1 MNPQIP
7 ALKRIAAP
15 SRRPSLGR
23 AVCAALVLALA
34 PSLPAV
40 ENPHAG
46 GPSLLPQRTV
56 VARIPAS
63 GTLERSTDA
72 GTTWAPVN
80 GLPARVLPAYRAGEG
95 LPVTAFA
102 VAPGN
107 PADPAERAAIA
118 ASPGVK
124 RAGFHLVTGDAPAL
138 AAVGGRLFVST
149 DRLESWR
156 EIDLSGTI
164 SPATYVT
171 AVAIDPRDHRH
182 WLIGTSY
189 DGVYRTQDGG
199 RSWVDLTQRRAL
211 WPIYLGA
218 GFFEEVAGLW
228 FTASGAVLL
237 EAGFGQGFYELE
249 LDPLQVRGL
258 GPLAEGPG
266 SYARLGY
273 ALGMTGRDAD
283 AAPRGGVSA
292 GRNPISEEERS
303 AASRRAAAA
312 NRTGIYLAPHNA
324 TNERLDEYFDYLE
337 RHGFNSVVVDFK
349 DDYGRLTYASELP
362 KAIAAGAVTPI
373 IDPHEL
379 MRRARERGIYVIA
392 RVVVFQDRRLFAYDD
407 HRYAL
412 WDSVSNR
419 PWGVFR
425 TVTDEETEESRTFQ
439 VEFWVDPWS
448 PEVWQYNVDVAREI
462 AGFGVD
468 EIQFDY
474 IRFPSDGDTSRIES
488 RFAVPGADRV
498 QALEGFLAAAREA
511 IDLPI
516 GIDVFGF
523 NAWSRMNYLGQDMQ
537 RLADYVDVI
546 SPMFYP
552 SHFAR
557 SFLPQYR
564 YLDRAW
570 VIYDLGTR
578 RSIEMAGADTLIRPY
593 IQAFLI
599 GAELEFDFP
608 TYRRYL
614 DLQVEASIAAGASGY
629 TLWNASGRYYMLP

>member
-1 MNPQIP
+1 MSP
-7 ALKRIAAP
+7 LTTTLTRSAA
-15 SRRPSLGR
+15 SRRRAYLVT
-23 AVCAALVLALA
+23 AVCTAIVLA
-34 PSLPAV
+34 PPLPAG
-40 ENPHAG
+40 ETPYTG
-46 GPSLLPQRTV
+46 GPRLLPQPAL
-56 VARIPAS
+56 VARVS
-63 GTLERSTDA
+63 VSQTLERSVDA
-72 GTTWAPVN
+72 GTTWTPVN
-80 GLPARVLPAYRAGEG
+80 GLPVRVLPAYRAGER

-102 VAPGN
+102 TAPGN
-107 PADPAERAAIA
+107 PSNPAERAAVA

-124 RAGFHLVTGDAPAL
+124 RPGLHLVTRNAPAL

-156 EIDLSGTI
+156 EIDLTGTI

-171 AVAIDPRDHRH
+171 AIAIDPNDHEH
-182 WLIGTSY
+182 WLLGTSY
-189 DGVYRTQDGG
+189 DGVYRSRDGG
-199 RSWVDLTQRRAL
+199 RTWVDLTQQRSL
-211 WPIYLGA
+211 WPIYVGA

-228 FTASGAVLL
+228 FTASGDVLL
-237 EAGFGQGFYELE
+237 QAGFGQGFYTVE
-249 LDPLQVRGL
+249 LDPLAVRRL
-258 GPLAEGPG
+258 RPLADGTDA
-266 SYARLGY
+266 YARLAY
-273 ALGMTGRDAD
+273 ALGVTGPGAD
-283 AAPRGGVSA
+283 AEPRADSSPAVRDPVG
-292 GRNPISEEERS
+292 EEQRS
-303 AASRRAAAA
+303 AAKRREAAAD
-312 NRTGIYLAPHNA
+312 RTGIYLAPHNA

-337 RHGFNSVVVDFK
+337 RHGFNSIVVDFK
-349 DDYGRLTYASELP
+349 DDYGRLTYASRLP
-362 KAIAAGAVTPI
+362 KALAAGAVTPI
-373 IDPHEL
+373 IDPPEL
-379 MRRARERGIYVIA
+379 VRRAHERGIYVIA

-412 WDSVSNR
+412 RDAVSGR

-425 TVTDEETEESRTFQ
+425 TVTDAETEESRTIQ

-448 PEVWQYNVDVAREI
+448 PEVWRYNVDIAKEI

-488 RFAVPGADRV
+488 RFAVPDADRV

-523 NAWSRMNYLGQDMQ
+523 NAWSRMSYLGQDVS

-578 RSIEMAGADTLIRPY
+578 RAIEIAGADTLIRPY

-599 GAELEFDFP
+599 GPELEFEFA

-614 DLQVEASIAAGASGY
+614 DLQVEASLAGGASGY